1 MASKDVEQVKADI
14 VAKYE
19 KLTPTSK
26 KHFEEAKK
34 WLPGGGTRNI
44 AYFYPYPFFIK
55 KGEGYWL
62 EDVDGNRYLDVQNNM
77 TVLLHGHTHPKMTEA
92 LHNQIDMGTS
102 HTAPMEIQYQLA
114 KLLCERVPSI
124 EEIRFCNSGTEA
136 TMFTIRAAR
145 AFTGKRCIIKI
156 EGGYHGSHDYAM
168 VSMEPDLTA
177 EGTPKAHVEDGISET
192 LLKDVFVVHY
202 NDLEAAEKIMK
213 RHHKKIAAM
222 ILEPIM
228 GYGGGVTATT
238 EYLKGLR
245 KLTKK
250 YGILLIFDEV
260 ISIRTSTGG
269 MQKLIGVIPDL
280 TALGK
285 TIGGGLPIGAFGG
298 KREIME
304 QFNPTKD
311 GFIMHSGTFSGNSIT
326 MIAGKTALELYDEAA
341 VKRLGDLGERFR
353 KGLKEIMDSYDIRCR
368 VDGIQSI
375 SYIQFFDEEPL
386 NKQQVY
392 FYTIPYMELSKYIH
406 MALALNG
413 LFAIVKGILGFFI
426 TTIMTEETI
435 DEILNRF
442 RKTIEMVLPIY
453 EEVKPYPG
461 FSGIIYALLKQLNTN
476 KTFAKE
482 YSQDDYSILLV
493 AKDNPHAMKVKIKD
507 GKLSFQAI
515 KNEKETIAIAKGE
528 CDGAIITTM
537 PSFFGFALGKLKPLK
552 AILSG
557 KLKLKGIKYVQKFTK
572 YFSLLKG
579 L

>member
-1 MASKDVEQVKADI
+1 MAQKDLDQVKADI
-14 VAKYE
+14 IAEYE

-26 KHFEEAKK
+26 KHFEEAQK

-92 LHNQIDMGTS
+92 LQKQVNLGTS

-136 TMFTIRAAR
+136 TMFAIRAAR
-145 AFTGKRCIIKI
+145 AYTGKRCIIKI

-177 EGTPKAHVEDGISET
+177 EGTPKGHVEEGISET

-213 RHHKKIAAM
+213 KHHKKIAAM
-222 ILEPIM
+222 ILEPIL

-260 ISIRTSTGG
+260 ISIRLSTGG
-269 MQKLIGVIPDL
+269 MQKLTGVIPDI

-304 QFNPTKD
+304 QFNPIKE
-311 GFIMHSGTFSGNSIT
+311 GYIMHSGTFSGNSIT

-341 VKRLGDLGERFR
+341 VKRLDDLGKRFR
-353 KGLKEIMDSYDIRCR
+353 KGLKEIMDSLDIRCR

-375 SYIQFFDEEPL
+375 SYIQFFDEEAM

-406 MALALNG
+406 MALAING
-413 LFAIVKGILGFFI
+413 LFAIVKGILGFFL

-435 DEILNRF
+435 DEILTRF
-442 RKTIEMVLPIY
+442 RKTMEMVLPIY
-453 EEVKPYPG
+453 EDAKPYPG
-461 FSGIIYALLKQLNTN
+461 FAGIIYTLLKSLNTN
-476 KTFAKE
+476 KKFTAMTKTE
-482 YSQDDYSILLV
+482 NYSLLLV
-493 AKDNPHAMKVKIKD
+493 AKDDLHAIKVSIVKGKVIFQTIKNTKENTQKVKK
-507 GKLSFQAI
+507 
-515 KNEKETIAIAKGE
+515 E
-528 CDGAIITTM
+528 CDGAIITTI
-537 PSFFGFALGKLKPLK
+537 PTFFGFAMGKVKPLK
-552 AILSG
+552 AILTG
-557 KLKLKGIKYVQKFTK
+557 KLKLKGLKYIQKFTK
-572 YFSLLKG
+572 YFALLKAD
-579 L
+579 

>member
-1 MASKDVEQVKADI
+1 MAQNDLEKVKADI

-26 KHFEEAKK
+26 KHFKEAQK

-77 TVLLHGHTHPKMTEA
+77 TVLLHGHTHPKMVEA
-92 LHNQIDMGTS
+92 LEKQVKLGTS
-102 HTAPMEIQYQLA
+102 HTAPMEVQYQLA

-136 TMFTIRAAR
+136 TMFAIRAAR
-145 AFTGKRCIIKI
+145 AYTGKRCIIKI

-177 EGTPKAHVEDGISET
+177 EGTPKGHVEEGISET

-213 RHHKKIAAM
+213 KHHKKIAAM

-245 KLTKK
+245 ELTKK

-260 ISIRTSTGG
+260 ISIRASTGG
-269 MQKLIGVIPDL
+269 MQKLTGVIPDI

-298 KREIME
+298 KREIMQ
-304 QFNPTKD
+304 QFNPTKE
-311 GFIMHSGTFSGNSIT
+311 GYIMHSGTFSGNSIT
-326 MIAGKTALELYDEAA
+326 MIAGKTALELYDEAE
-341 VKRLGDLGERFR
+341 VKRLDDLGKRFR
-353 KGLKEIMDSYDIRCR
+353 KGLKEIMDSLGVRCR
-368 VDGIQSI
+368 VGGIQSI
-375 SYIQFFDEEPL
+375 SYIQFFDEEPM

-406 MALALNG
+406 MALAING

-426 TTIMTEETI
+426 TTVMTEETI
-435 DEILNRF
+435 DEILKRF
-442 RKTIEMVLPIY
+442 KKTMELVLPIY
-453 EEVKPYPG
+453 EDVKPYPG
-461 FSGIIYALLKQLNTN
+461 FSGIIYTILKSLNTN
-476 KTFAKE
+476 QKFVEMSKKE
-482 YSQDDYSILLV
+482 NYSLLLV
-493 AKDNPHAMKVKIKD
+493 AKDDLHAIKVSITNGKVDFQTIKNTKENIDNAMKD
-507 GKLSFQAI
+507 C
-515 KNEKETIAIAKGE
+515 N
-528 CDGAIITTM
+528 GAIITTM
-537 PSFFGFALGKLKPLK
+537 PSFFGFVMGKVKPLK
-552 AILSG
+552 AIITG
-557 KLKLKGIKYVQKFTK
+557 KLKIKGIKYIRKFTK
-572 YFSLLKG
+572 YFDLLRDK
-579 L
+579 